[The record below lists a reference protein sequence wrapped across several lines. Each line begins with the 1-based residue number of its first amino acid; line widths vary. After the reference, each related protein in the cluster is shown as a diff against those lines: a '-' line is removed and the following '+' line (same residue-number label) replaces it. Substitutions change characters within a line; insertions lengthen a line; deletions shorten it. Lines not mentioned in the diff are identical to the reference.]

1 MYYLKK
7 VDIMNEFQVVSEK
20 LIDTNPAQPRK
31 IFSEEELE
39 ALTNSIKKYGVLQP
53 MVVVQKEGTDR
64 FLLVAGERRLRAC
77 RRAGVEQVPVVLRT
91 EKNERENLI
100 IAMIENLQRA
110 NLNPIEEALA
120 YEVLLEEHGCSQE
133 ELAQQMGKDR
143 STLSNYLRL
152 LRLPPVVKA
161 SISQGKVT
169 MAHAKQL
176 LGLTESSDIEK
187 VHALVLAKG
196 LSVRQTQQLV
206 EKTTKNPDKKMG
218 ARVNHDLEYLADGLR
233 NLLRTKVTISG
244 DGKRGKI
251 EIAYFSSVELE
262 RILGKMMPRR

>member
-1 MYYLKK
+1 MT
-7 VDIMNEFQVVSEK
+7 EFQVVSES
-20 LIDTNPAQPRK
+20 LIDTNPGQPRK
-31 IFSEEELE
+31 IFSEEELD
-39 ALTNSIKKYGVLQP
+39 ALTSSIKKYGVLQP

-77 RRAGVEQVPVVLRT
+77 RRAGVEQVPVVVRD

-100 IAMIENLQRA
+100 LAMVENLQRA

-152 LRLPPVVKA
+152 LRLPAAVKT
-161 SISQGKVT
+161 SISQGRLS

-176 LGLTESSDIEK
+176 LGLTEVGDIEK

-206 EKTTKNPDKKMG
+206 EKITKNPAKKSG
-218 ARVNHDLEYLADGLR
+218 NSLNHDLEYLADGLR
-233 NLLRTKVTISG
+233 NLLRTKVKISG

-251 EIAYFSSVELE
+251 EIAYFSAVELE
-262 RILGKMMPRR
+262 RIFGKLMPRR

>member
-1 MYYLKK
+1 MK
-7 VDIMNEFQVVSEK
+7 EFQIVSES
-20 LIDTNPAQPRK
+20 LIDANPAQPRK
-31 IFSEEELE
+31 IFSEEELDT
-39 ALTNSIKKYGVLQP
+39 LTASVKKYGVLQP
-53 MVVVQKEGTDR
+53 LVVVQKEGTER

-77 RRAGVEQVPVVLRT
+77 RRAGIDLVPVVLRD
-91 EKNERENLI
+91 EKSERENLI
-100 IAMIENLQRA
+100 LAMIENLQRA

-152 LRLPPVVKA
+152 LRLPSVVKM
-161 SISQGKVT
+161 SISQGRVS

-176 LGLTESSDIEK
+176 LVLPEASDIEK
-187 VHALVLAKG
+187 VHTLILAKG

-206 EKTTKNPDKKMG
+206 EKMTKNPEKKLG
-218 ARVNHDLEYLADGLR
+218 TSINNDLEYLADGLR
-233 NLLRTKVTISG
+233 NLLRTKVKISG

-251 EIAYFSSVELE
+251 EIAYFSPVELE
-262 RILGKMMPRR
+262 RIFGKLMPRR